1 MAQDRV
7 KFQDVLASQV
17 PEYVKD
23 DFPLLVTF
31 LEQYYKSQEIPG
43 GTFDLIQNLDQYVKT
58 DELFRLETE
67 TILNE
72 SINFASTTIKT
83 SVDSN
88 FTYGFPEENGLIKID
103 DEIISYEYKTDT
115 TFENCRR
122 GFSGITSLIGP
133 SPDQLVFNT
142 SVSAEHTKGAS
153 IQNLNVL
160 FLQQFFKKLKKLVV
174 PGFQDRKLADGLD
187 QRNFIFGS
195 DTFYKSKG
203 TDDSVEILFR
213 ALYAKEAEV
222 ILPSKFL
229 IRPSDADYRVSK
241 NFVVESYV
249 GDPLML
255 MGRTLY
261 QPIINFGK
269 KGGIGRE
276 GLGRGTGAM
285 GTLSGINSINGTP
298 EMEKVVRG
306 SVCKVERLNYDKGQY
321 YQISVD
327 YGYDRD
333 SNVEGSIYGSFQPN
347 PKTQLVNSVGIGATI
362 LDVDSTVGFPDEGS
376 LSIFTRDNDELK
388 VSYTSKNVNQ
398 FLGISTTNI
407 NSEIGDETTVDTST
421 MPLLS

>member
-298 EMEKVVRG
+298 KWRRLSEDLFVKSKDSIMTRG
-306 SVCKVERLNYDKGQY
+306 N
-321 YQISVD
+321 II
-327 YGYDRD
+327 
-333 SNVEGSIYGSFQPN
+333 N
-347 PKTQLVNSVGIGATI
+347 LV
-362 LDVDSTVGFPDEGS
+362 L
-376 LSIFTRDNDELK
+376 
-388 VSYTSKNVNQ
+388 
-398 FLGISTTNI
+398 TTDMI
-407 NSEIGDETTVDTST
+407 EIV
-421 MPLLS
+421 M